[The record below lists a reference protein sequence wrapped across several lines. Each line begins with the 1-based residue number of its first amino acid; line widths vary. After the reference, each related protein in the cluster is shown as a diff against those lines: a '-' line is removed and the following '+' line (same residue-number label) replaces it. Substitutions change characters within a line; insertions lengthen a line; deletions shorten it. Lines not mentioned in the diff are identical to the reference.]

1 MNPSTSTLR
10 AFHLGAAAPGFVEV
24 KMLPKLSA
32 ATQSEFAGQLTAI
45 G

>member
-1 MNPSTSTLR
+1 
-10 AFHLGAAAPGFVEV
+10 VEV

-32 ATQSEFAGQLTAI
+32 ATQSEFEGQLTAI